1 MKKEL
6 NNIIDATHIVS
17 IETENSGGGCWL
29 DFVTLSNGSVLVVND
44 EYAGLYASK
53 EAFYNST
60 TSTKGFYL
68 EGESCE

>member
-6 NNIIDATHIVS
+6 NNIIDATHIMS

-44 EYAGLYASK
+44 EYASK